1 MSKKL
6 LLCFVAG
13 LLIGLAIV
21 FPRWYPGSSR
31 DSINSVTLYS
41 LDGTGLQKYQPDQ
54 IKEQFHGFPVLGK
67 IELTGNQRD
76 SFLKH
81 WRKELPAAAESP
93 IASGPDTGFNSSG
106 TAKQST
112 MSSAFIVFT

>member
-67 IELTGNQRD
+67 IELTGNQPRRVSVRFAVPEFD
-76 SFLKH
+76 
-81 WRKELPAAAESP
+81 
-93 IASGPDTGFNSSG
+93 N
-106 TAKQST
+106 TAH
-112 MSSAFIVFT
+112 IG